1 MKLRPRL
8 RAYLLHPERPVPAA
22 SLCLERLILCPVP
35 RSFAAYFFLRMATS
49 SRKKSAVPALVI
61 NPEPTVTPEPEP
73 APAPRKVAKARKAA
87 APKPNAPA
95 PAAPDASRT
104 GATATDNRPTAE
116 AGSPT
121 EAPADRLNQIFEGL
135 KQKSTAKQ
143 AIYRNTQAAFDCLRL
158 VSQELVVELSR
169 KLTPL
174 DSSVVIEYRSINDME
189 FHIRF
194 SGDLLVFVMHSNIV
208 TFPDDYGP
216 MSSKYVEV
224 DFRRRFFGHIMAY
237 NFMADSIKYQRLN
250 DPGYLVGRLLVN
262 IDNHYFLEGVQQLE
276 LPDNDMS
283 DNRITPETMR
293 LFVESAMIAAVNN
306 DLIAPPLPEIQKIS
320 VKQKLENQQVSRGS
334 KVGFSF
340 SNEQVF

>member
-1 MKLRPRL
+1 MAKSPNRKKIETELFTQ
-8 RAYLLHPERPVPAA
+8 AEPAA
-22 SLCLERLILCPVP
+22 
-35 RSFAAYFFLRMATS
+35 T
-49 SRKKSAVPALVI
+49 
-61 NPEPTVTPEPEP
+61 P
-73 APAPRKVAKARKAA
+73 APHQLSPPPTAKKKAPKAA
-87 APKPNAPA
+87 KTTPVVAPPPGNP
-95 PAAPDASRT
+95 S
-104 GATATDNRPTAE
+104 GATATDNLPTAA

-121 EAPADRLNQIFEGL
+121 QAPADRLNQIFEGL

-143 AIYRNTQAAFDCLRL
+143 AIFRNTQAAFDCLRL
-158 VSQELVVELSR
+158 VSQKLVVELTR

-174 DSSVVIEYRSINDME
+174 DSSVLIEYRPINEME

-194 SGDLLVFVMHSNIV
+194 SGDLLVFIMHSNIV
-208 TFPDDYGP
+208 TFPDDFGP
-216 MSSKYVEV
+216 MTSKYVEA

-250 DPGYLVGRLLVN
+250 DPGYLVGRLMVN
-262 IDNHYFLEGVQQLE
+262 IENHYLLEGVQQLE

-283 DNRITPETMR
+283 DNPVTPESMR

-340 SNEQVF
+340 SSEQDF

>member
-1 MKLRPRL
+1 MAKSTKKT
-8 RAYLLHPERPVPAA
+8 ASPELFTDAENAPGVEQLA
-22 SLCLERLILCPVP
+22 
-35 RSFAAYFFLRMATS
+35 
-49 SRKKSAVPALVI
+49 
-61 NPEPTVTPEPEP
+61 PT
-73 APAPRKVAKARKAA
+73 APAKKKAA
-87 APKPNAPA
+87 KSSKAK
-95 PAAPDASRT
+95 PAAPQAPSTPETGHR
-104 GATATDNRPTAE
+104 GATATDNLPTAP

-121 EAPADRLNQIFEGL
+121 QAPADRLDQIFDGL

-143 AIYRNTQAAFDCLRL
+143 AIFRNTQAAFDCLRL
-158 VSQELVVELSR
+158 VSQELVVELTR

-189 FHIRF
+189 FHIKF
-194 SGDLLVFVMHSNIV
+194 SGDLLVFVMHSNVV
-208 TFPDDYGP
+208 TFADDYGP
-216 MSSKYVEV
+216 MPSAYVAG

-237 NFMADSIKYQRLN
+237 NFMADSIKYHRLN

-262 IDNHYFLEGVQQLE
+262 IENHYYLEGVQQLE

-283 DNRITPETMR
+283 DNVISTNTMR

-340 SNEQVF
+340 SAEQPSE

>member
-1 MKLRPRL
+1 MAKSPSKQP
-8 RAYLLHPERPVPAA
+8 AAPELFTTTETAGLPSAPSPSKPVPA
-22 SLCLERLILCPVP
+22 P
-35 RSFAAYFFLRMATS
+35 
-49 SRKKSAVPALVI
+49 K
-61 NPEPTVTPEPEP
+61 
-73 APAPRKVAKARKAA
+73 KAA
-87 APKPNAPA
+87 KSRGKAPKPAA
-95 PAAPDASRT
+95 DDAASVAAEAAPTHS
-104 GATATDNRPTAE
+104 GATATNNRPTAE

-121 EAPADRLNQIFEGL
+121 EAPADRLNQIFDGL

-216 MSSKYVEV
+216 MPSKYVEA

-250 DPGYLVGRLLVN
+250 DPGYLVGRLLIN
-262 IDNHYFLEGVQQLE
+262 INSHYYLEGVQQLE
-276 LPDNDMS
+276 LPHNDMS
-283 DNRITPETMR
+283 DNAVTPEMMK

-340 SNEQVF
+340 SAQQMF

>member
-1 MKLRPRL
+1 MAKSPVKKTP
-8 RAYLLHPERPVPAA
+8 PE
-22 SLCLERLILCPVP
+22 
-35 RSFAAYFFLRMATS
+35 SFAPFETTAA
-49 SRKKSAVPALVI
+49 
-61 NPEPTVTPEPEP
+61 PEQVAAPTAPKTPKP
-73 APAPRKVAKARKAA
+73 RKAA
-87 APKPNAPA
+87 SAKKPASQPAKTSAPPETGH
-95 PAAPDASRT
+95 T
-104 GATATDNRPTAE
+104 GATATNDHPTAE

-121 EAPADRLNQIFEGL
+121 EAPADRLDQIFEGL

-158 VSQELVVELSR
+158 VSQELVVELTR

-174 DSSVVIEYRSINDME
+174 DSSVLIEYRPVNDME
-189 FHIRF
+189 FHIKF

-208 TFPDDYGP
+208 TFPDEYGP
-216 MSSKYVEV
+216 MPSAYVSE

-276 LPDNDMS
+276 LPNNDMS
-283 DNRITPETMR
+283 DNAITPDAMR

-306 DLIAPPLPEIQKIS
+306 DLVAPLLPEIKKIS

-340 SNEQVF
+340 YNEQKSGVDFWG

>member
-1 MKLRPRL
+1 MAKSPSKRTAEPELFSHAETVVPAPEARP
-8 RAYLLHPERPVPAA
+8 APAKKKAA
-22 SLCLERLILCPVP
+22 SLV
-35 RSFAAYFFLRMATS
+35 
-49 SRKKSAVPALVI
+49 KSAAVSKS
-61 NPEPTVTPEPEP
+61 
-73 APAPRKVAKARKAA
+73 RQAA
-87 APKPNAPA
+87 AGAA
-95 PAAPDASRT
+95 ATPAALS

-121 EAPADRLNQIFEGL
+121 QPPADRLNEIFDGL

-143 AIYRNTQAAFDCLRL
+143 AIFRNTQAAFDCLRL
-158 VSQELVVELSR
+158 VSQELVVELTR
-169 KLTPL
+169 RLTPL
-174 DSSVVIEYRSINDME
+174 DSSVLIEYRSINDME
-189 FHIRF
+189 YHIRF
-194 SGDLLVFVMHSNIV
+194 SGDLLVFVMHSNVV

-216 MSSKYVEV
+216 MPSSYVAA

-283 DNRITPETMR
+283 DNAITPSAMR

-306 DLIAPPLPEIQKIS
+306 DLIAPLLPEIQKIS

-340 SNEQVF
+340 SHQQSFE

>member
-1 MKLRPRL
+1 MQPSCALLPRI
-8 RAYLLHPERPVPAA
+8 PMDENQPVPASVEESTLIPAIDATPSTSA
-22 SLCLERLILCPVP
+22 SGSNDGAPNTDNI
-35 RSFAAYFFLRMATS
+35 AT
-49 SRKKSAVPALVI
+49 
-61 NPEPTVTPEPEP
+61 
-73 APAPRKVAKARKAA
+73 
-87 APKPNAPA
+87 NAPGE
-95 PAAPDASRT
+95 P
-104 GATATDNRPTAE
+104 G
-116 AGSPT
+116 
-121 EAPADRLNQIFEGL
+121 EAPADRLNQIFDGL

-143 AIYRNTQAAFDCLRL
+143 AIYRNTLATFDMLRK
-158 VSQELVVELSR
+158 VTQELVVELSR
-169 KLTPL
+169 KITPV
-174 DSSVVIEYRSINDME
+174 DSTVVIEYRPVNDME

-216 MSSKYVEV
+216 MPTKYVEE

-237 NFMADSIKYQRLN
+237 NFMADSIKYQRMN

-283 DNRITPETMR
+283 DNKITADALK

-306 DLIAPPLPEIQKIS
+306 DLIAPPLPEIQKIW

-340 SNEQVF
+340 SHKQE

>member
-1 MKLRPRL
+1 M
-8 RAYLLHPERPVPAA
+8 
-22 SLCLERLILCPVP
+22 
-35 RSFAAYFFLRMATS
+35 
-49 SRKKSAVPALVI
+49 
-61 NPEPTVTPEPEP
+61 
-73 APAPRKVAKARKAA
+73 
-87 APKPNAPA
+87 
-95 PAAPDASRT
+95 
-104 GATATDNRPTAE
+104 AE

-121 EAPADRLNQIFEGL
+121 EAPADRLDQIYDGL

-143 AIYRNTQAAFDCLRL
+143 AIYRNTLAAFDCLRA
-158 VSQELVVELSR
+158 VSQELVVELASKR
-169 KLTPL
+169 PPL
-174 DSSVVIEYRSINDME
+174 DASVVLEYRSINDME

-216 MSSKYVEV
+216 MPSAYVQA

-262 IDNHYFLEGVQQLE
+262 INNHYFLEGVQQLE
-276 LPDNDMS
+276 LPNNDMS
-283 DNRITPETMR
+283 DNVLTTAAMR
-293 LFVESAMIAAVNN
+293 LFIESAMIAAVNN
-306 DLIAPPLPEIQKIS
+306 DLIAPPLTEIQKIN

-340 SNEQVF
+340 SHEQVI

>member
-1 MKLRPRL
+1 MAKSSTKKT
-8 RAYLLHPERPVPAA
+8 VDPALFTPDTSA
-22 SLCLERLILCPVP
+22 SPAEMLPSAP
-35 RSFAAYFFLRMATS
+35 T
-49 SRKKSAVPALVI
+49 RKKSARSSR
-61 NPEPTVTPEPEP
+61 TS
-73 APAPRKVAKARKAA
+73 KAA
-87 APKPNAPA
+87 ADTSPKPVTSATPETC
-95 PAAPDASRT
+95 T
-104 GATATDNRPTAE
+104 GATATDNLPTAA

-121 EAPADRLNQIFEGL
+121 QAPADRLNQIFEGL

-143 AIYRNTQAAFDCLRL
+143 AIFRNTQAAFDCLRL
-158 VSQELVVELSR
+158 VSQELVLELSR

-174 DSSVVIEYRSINDME
+174 DSTVLIEYRSINDME

-194 SGDLLVFVMHSNIV
+194 SGDLLVFIMHSNIV
-208 TFPDDYGP
+208 TFPDDFGP
-216 MSSKYVEV
+216 MPSKYVEA

-262 IDNHYFLEGVQQLE
+262 IENHYFLEGVQQLE
-276 LPDNDMS
+276 LPDNDML
-283 DNRITPETMR
+283 DNQVTPESMR